1 MSKRSR
7 LITSASP
14 GQTAALARHIG
25 RHIPPGAVIAAYG
38 ELGTGKTCF
47 AAGLA
52 RGMGIGETIVS
63 PTYVFFRI
71 YPGKI
76 PLAHIDAYR
85 LEGLSEEE
93 IALTGIED
101 CFAAGNVAFVEWP
114 GFISPWLPQS
124 TVELHLE
131 RGATDTDRILEFI
144 YDPKEQRWLDEA
156 FSY

>member
-63 PTYVFFRI
+63 PTY
-71 YPGKI
+71 
-76 PLAHIDAYR
+76 
-85 LEGLSEEE
+85 
-93 IALTGIED
+93 
-101 CFAAGNVAFVEWP
+101 
-114 GFISPWLPQS
+114 
-124 TVELHLE
+124 
-131 RGATDTDRILEFI
+131 GATDTERILEFI

>member
-1 MSKRSR
+1 
-7 LITSASP
+7 
-14 GQTAALARHIG
+14 
-25 RHIPPGAVIAAYG
+25 
-38 ELGTGKTCF
+38 
-47 AAGLA
+47 
-52 RGMGIGETIVS
+52 MGIGGTIVS

-71 YPGKI
+71 YPGQV

-101 CFAAGNVAFVEWP
+101 CFATSNAVFVEWP
-114 GFISPWLPQS
+114 GFIRPWLPQS

-131 RGATDTDRILEFI
+131 RGATDTERILEFI